1 MRILTINPGGTS
13 TKIALF
19 DDDKIILNESIFHS
33 AADLAPFQSVFEEYG
48 YRMNMITD
56 LLGKNKISINTLDA
70 VVGRGG
76 LLKPIEGGTY
86 MVNSFMVDDVK
97 NAINGEHA
105 SNLGCVLAKSIADSA
120 GIPSFVV
127 DPVSVDEFM
136 PESRITGL
144 KELDKASWLHALN
157 QKAVAR
163 AVAEEMGMDYSD
175 LNFVVAHLGSGISIA
190 PHKKGKMIDG
200 GGGRVDGPFS
210 PERSG
215 GLPTYPL
222 IELCYSGQYTKEELV
237 YKISNVG
244 GMFDYLGTKNG
255 KEIEKMYDAGDKK
268 AIEVLNAFSLQV
280 AKDIGAYST
289 VLNGNVD
296 RIIITGGLAYSDKI
310 VDMIRE
316 KVTFI
321 APVEVVPG
329 EKEMEALMLGA
340 RRIMNGKE
348 EVKTYK

>member
-1 MRILTINPGGTS
+1 MRILTINHGGTS

>member
-13 TKIALF
+13 TKIAVF
-19 DDDKIILNESIFHS
+19 DDDEEILNESIFHS
-33 AADLAPFQSVFEEYG
+33 AADLAPFQNVFDEYG
-48 YRMNMITD
+48 YRMKMIMD
-56 LLGKNKISINTLDA
+56 LLEKDKISINTLSA

-105 SNLGCVLAKSIADSA
+105 SNLGCVLAKSIADSVGVPA
-120 GIPSFVV
+120 FVV

-144 KELDKASWLHALN
+144 KDIEKASWLHALN

-163 AVAEEMGMDYSD
+163 SVAEEMGKDYTD
-175 LNFVVAHLGSGISIA
+175 LNFLVAHLGSGISIA

-222 IELCYSGQYTKEELV
+222 IELCYSGKYTKDELV

-255 KEIEKMYDAGDKK
+255 IEIEKMYNDGDRK
-268 AIEVLNAFSLQV
+268 AVEVLNAFVLQV
-280 AKDIGAYST
+280 SKDIGSYST
-289 VLNGNVD
+289 VLEGDVD
-296 RIIITGGLAYSDKI
+296 RIIITGGLAYSNKI
-310 VDMIRE
+310 VDMIRQ
-316 KVTFI
+316 KVSFI
-321 APVEVVPG
+321 AQVEVVPG

-340 RRIMNGKE
+340 RRVMNGQE